1 MKKFLFCMIGTMMS
15 LLCCGTKAP
24 EGQLVLL
31 EYTKSGTM
39 AGYAYFGR
47 VEKMSNGSFVVIA
60 MKKSYGELYQKKI
73 GKEELEKLKQII
85 VEEKMMKYKEHYR
98 PIFEVLDGYMWHFE
112 ATFSDGSRV
121 YSNGSNAQPSGNG
134 LERVREYLTELVTDA
149 TQTVD
154 PEKYR

>member
-31 EYTKSGTM
+31 EYTESGTM
-39 AGYAYFGR
+39 AGYEYFGR
-47 VEKMSNGSFVVIA
+47 VEKQPNGTFVVIA
-60 MKKSYGELYQKKI
+60 MKESYGDLYQKKI

-98 PIFEVLDGYMWHFE
+98 PVFEVLDGYMWHFE
-112 ATFSDGSRV
+112 ATFSEGARV
-121 YSNGSNAQPSGNG
+121 YSSGSNARPGGDG
-134 LERVREYLTELVTDA
+134 LKRVREYLTELVADA
-149 TQTVD
+149 TKTVD

>member
-39 AGYAYFGR
+39 AGYEYFGR
-47 VEKMSNGSFVVIA
+47 VEKLPNGTFVVIA
-60 MKKSYGELYQKKI
+60 MKESYGDLYQKKI

-85 VEEKMMKYKEHYR
+85 VEEKMMTLCSRCWTVICGISRLRFRKGR
-98 PIFEVLDGYMWHFE
+98 GCIPVVVMRAPA
-112 ATFSDGSRV
+112 ATV
-121 YSNGSNAQPSGNG
+121 
-134 LERVREYLTELVTDA
+134 LTECA
-149 TQTVD
+149 NI
-154 PEKYR
+154 

>member
-39 AGYAYFGR
+39 AGYEYFGR
-47 VEKMSNGSFVVIA
+47 V
-60 MKKSYGELYQKKI
+60 
-73 GKEELEKLKQII
+73 EKLKQII

-98 PIFEVLDGYMWHFE
+98 PVFEVLDGYMWHFE
-112 ATFSDGSRV
+112 ATFSEGARV
-121 YSNGSNAQPSGNG
+121 YSSGSNARPGGDG
-134 LERVREYLTELVTDA
+134 LKRVREYLTELVADA
-149 TQTVD
+149 TKTVD